1 MAIVNVDYS
10 EFETLKNR
18 VKELEETVKEKD
30 KVIASLK
37 DGSRVI
43 IRKELQIEYE
53 RFSDPFRRMHDSAT
67 DPLYSQDEKPIRT
80 VETSESYVGFEDVRL
95 KVEEHMKDEVKRSI
109 QQRDESRA
117 RYDSSVQKYNEKE
130 KKLDAKE
137 QSLKDK
143 YAKKEA
149 DLISEYKEK
158 GKALEADYLAKGK
171 AYKQQLDADYKIYMK
186 KAGRLPY
193 ICESAK
199 EALSL
204 LNANRFFKPK
214 GVESILE
221 KIIQKCEELANGQNT
236 ERNQ

>member
-43 IRKELQIEYE
+43 IRKEVQIE
-53 RFSDPFRRMHDSAT
+53 RFIDSIRRNYGFGQ

-158 GKALEADYLAKGK
+158 GKALEADY
-171 AYKQQLDADYKIYMK
+171 KIYMK

-214 GVESILE
+214 GVESILA

>member
-30 KVIASLK
+30 KTIASLK

-43 IRKELQIEYE
+43 IRKEVQIEYE
-53 RFSDPFRRMHDSAT
+53 TFSEPYRRMRGIDK
-67 DPLYSQDEKPIRT
+67 DPLYSQDEKPRRT

-117 RYDSSVQKYNEKE
+117 NYESTVQRYNEKE
-130 KKLDAKE
+130 KKLDDKKKSLEDMYAQKE
-137 QSLKDK
+137 D
-143 YAKKEA
+143 
-149 DLISEYKEK
+149 DLIYVYKKK
-158 GKALEADYLAKGK
+158 GIDLEADYLAKGK
-171 AYKQQLDADYKIYMK
+171 AYKQQLEADYKIYMK
-186 KAGRLPY
+186 KAGRLPS
-193 ICESAK
+193 INQSAK

-214 GVESILE
+214 GVESILA
-221 KIIQKCEELANGQNT
+221 KIIQKCED
-236 ERNQ
+236 

>member
-37 DGSRVI
+37 DGSKVI
-43 IRKELQIEYE
+43 IRKETVILFKKPRTLWDDYE
-53 RFSDPFRRMHDSAT
+53 
-67 DPLYSQDEKPIRT
+67 DEEPKRKTI
-80 VETSESYVGFEDVRL
+80 ETSESYVGFEDVRL

-214 GVESILE
+214 GVESILA

>member
-30 KVIASLK
+30 KTIASLK

-43 IRKELQIEYE
+43 IRKEVQIEYWSYSE
-53 RFSDPFRRMHDSAT
+53 TCRRMRGIDKDH
-67 DPLYSQDEKPIRT
+67 LYSQDDKPRRT
-80 VETSESYVGFEDVRL
+80 VETSESYLGFEDVR
-95 KVEEHMKDEVKRSI
+95 MKDEVNRSI

-117 RYDSSVQKYNEKE
+117 SYESSVQRYNEKE
-130 KKLDAKE
+130 KKLDDKE
-137 QSLKDK
+137 KSLKDK
-143 YAKKEA
+143 YAQKEA

-186 KAGRLPY
+186 KAGRLPS
-193 ICESAK
+193 INQSAK

-214 GVESILE
+214 GVESILA
-221 KIIQKCEELANGQNT
+221 KIIQKCED
-236 ERNQ
+236 

>member
-1 MAIVNVDYS
+1 MAVVNVDYS

-30 KVIASLK
+30 KTIATLK

-43 IRKELQIEYE
+43 IRKEVQIEYE
-53 RFSDPFRRMHDSAT
+53 TLSEQILRMRGIDKA
-67 DPLYSQDEKPIRT
+67 PLYSQDDKPRRT

-95 KVEEHMKDEVKRSI
+95 NVEEHMKDEVKRSI

-117 RYDSSVQKYNEKE
+117 NYDSSVQKYNEKE

-137 QSLKDK
+137 KSLEDK
-143 YAKKEA
+143 YAQKEA

-158 GKALEADYLAKGK
+158 DKALEADYLAKGK
-171 AYKQQLDADYKIYMK
+171 AYKQQLDADYNYYIK
-186 KAGRLPY
+186 KAGRLLS
-193 ICESAK
+193 ISDSAK

-204 LNANRFFKPK
+204 LNANRFLKPK
-214 GVESILE
+214 GVESILA
-221 KIIQKCEELANGQNT
+221 KIIQKCEG
-236 ERNQ
+236 

>member
-30 KVIASLK
+30 KTIASLK

-43 IRKELQIEYE
+43 IRKEVQIEYE
-53 RFSDPFRRMHDSAT
+53 TLSEQILRMRGIGK
-67 DPLYSQDEKPIRT
+67 DPLYSQDDKPRRT

-117 RYDSSVQKYNEKE
+117 SYDSSAQRYNEKE
-130 KKLDAKE
+130 KKLDAKKK
-137 QSLKDK
+137 SLEDM
-143 YAKKEA
+143 YAQKEA

-171 AYKQQLDADYKIYMK
+171 AYKQQLDADYKIYIK
-186 KAGRLPY
+186 KAARLLFIY
-193 ICESAK
+193 KSAK

-204 LNANRFFKPK
+204 LNANRFFKQN
-214 GVESILE
+214 GVESILA
-221 KIIQKCEELANGQNT
+221 KIIQKCEEV
-236 ERNQ
+236 

>member
-43 IRKELQIEYE
+43 IRKEVQIEYE

-80 VETSESYVGFEDVRL
+80 VETSESYVGFEDVRM

-193 ICESAK
+193 INESAK

-221 KIIQKCEELANGQNT
+221 KIIQKCELLT
-236 ERNQ
+236 L